1 MFNMIKAD
9 TYRMSKNIGIKVFFA
24 SLIIVYSISLFTKM
38 PGGIS
43 LGMPVT
49 FADDAKLDV
58 RMMGMNFTWL
68 FLLIIPVYVIVTAD
82 FGDKTVK
89 NTISSAISRKKYYFV
104 KTAFAEFFALFTFL
118 GVNVLFYFIN
128 RVKNGTDY
136 SSDFS
141 VFFKVVL
148 VHVPVVMMITA
159 VLILVAFWLKK
170 TATYNAVT
178 IVAPLAYT
186 LLALTLYSI
195 NSTKSFAENVL
206 MKYEIGYMFNRLA
219 DNCSSSYRNVSFAMS
234 FGVFAVALI
243 AGYLLFTRREI
254 D

>member
-1 MFNMIKAD
+1 
-9 TYRMSKNIGIKVFFA
+9 MSKNIGIKVLFA
-24 SLIIVYSISLFTKM
+24 ALIIVYSITLFSKK

-104 KTAFAEFFALFTFL
+104 KTAFAESFAVFTFL
-118 GVNVLFYFIN
+118 GVNILFYFIN
-128 RVKNGTDY
+128 RAKNGMDY

-148 VHVPVVMMITA
+148 VHVPVIMMITA
-159 VLILVAFWLKK
+159 VLIFVAFLLKK
-170 TATYNAVT
+170 TAAYNAVT

-186 LLALTLYSI
+186 LLAITLYSI
-195 NSTKSFAENVL
+195 SSTKSFAEKIL
-206 MKYEIGYMFNRLA
+206 MKYEIAYMFNRLA

-234 FGVFAVALI
+234 FGVFAVALV
-243 AGYLLFTRREI
+243 AGYLLFTKREI